1 MNEIEVG
8 HSTDELSFRQGLARL
23 GFAINKLSDI
33 EIATAIKTACE
44 SARIRTLKRNKEEE
58 DLDDDTGYFTMLM
71 SLSPT
76 ARVVSELIEA
86 LMDIGA

>member
-1 MNEIEVG
+1 MNGIEVG
-8 HSTDELSFRQGLARL
+8 RSTDELSFREGLGRL

-44 SARIRTLKRNKEEE
+44 SARIRTLERNKEKEE
-58 DLDDDTGYFTMLM
+58 IDDTGYFSMLM